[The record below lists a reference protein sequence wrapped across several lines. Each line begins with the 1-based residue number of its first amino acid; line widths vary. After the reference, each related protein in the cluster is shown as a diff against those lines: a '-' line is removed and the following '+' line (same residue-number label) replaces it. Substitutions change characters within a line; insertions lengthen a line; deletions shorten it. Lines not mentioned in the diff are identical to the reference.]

1 MKQIVNII
9 NQVFEIEKK
18 LQAQGMSPVQRNL
31 ERIKSE
37 LDELGYQYHSPLHEK
52 WDETRTDCEASIVGE
67 ARGKMII
74 SGVIKP
80 VVYQTDNSVKKIIQK
95 AIVVVE

>member
-1 MKQIVNII
+1 MKQIINII

-18 LQAQGMSPVQRNL
+18 LQSQPSVNIQRNL

-37 LDELGYQYHSPLHEK
+37 LNEMGYHYHSPLHEK
-52 WDETRTDCEASIVGE
+52 YDETRTDCEANIVGE
-67 ARGKMII
+67 LKKKMTITD
-74 SGVIKP
+74 VIKP
-80 VVYQTDNSVKKIIQK
+80 VVHHSEGAAKKIIQK

>member
-18 LQAQGMSPVQRNL
+18 LSAQGAPSLGRHV
-31 ERIKSE
+31 ERIKQE
-37 LDELGYQYHSPLHEK
+37 LNDMGYDYHNPIHEK
-52 WDETRTDCEASIVGE
+52 WDETRTDCEASIAGTLKK
-67 ARGKMII
+67 KMVITD
-74 SGVIKP
+74 VIKP
-80 VVYQTDNSVKKIIQK
+80 VVHKADESGKKIIQK

>member
-18 LQAQGMSPVQRNL
+18 LLAQPTVTIQRNVD
-31 ERIKSE
+31 RIKAE
-37 LDELGYQYHSPLHEK
+37 LEAMGYQYHNPLHEK
-52 WDETRTDCEASIVGE
+52 YDETRTDCEANIVG
-67 ARGKMII
+67 ALKQKMVITD
-74 SGVIKP
+74 VIKP
-80 VVYQTDNSVKKIIQK
+80 VVHHTGEGGKKIIQK